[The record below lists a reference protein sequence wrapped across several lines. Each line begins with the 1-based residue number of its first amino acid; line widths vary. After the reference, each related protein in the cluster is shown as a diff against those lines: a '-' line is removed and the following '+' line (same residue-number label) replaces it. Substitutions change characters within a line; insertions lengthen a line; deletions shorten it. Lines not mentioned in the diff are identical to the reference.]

1 MSVDVFPAPPD
12 TWEEIAQAA
21 MEEDLKSV
29 ICCENTFPTLN
40 NSRLP
45 SLRSLA
51 QRVRKIF
58 RKVLTK

>member
-12 TWEEIAQAA
+12 SWEEIAQAA
-21 MEEDLKSV
+21 NENDMNVV
-29 ICCENTFPTLN
+29 ICCKHIFPTLN

-51 QRVRKIF
+51 QRVRKI
-58 RKVLTK
+58 K